1 MSKKAF
7 RPQVDPRPS
16 YPALA
21 EVGPRTLARWGL
33 CAVGGLLVG
42 VAACKPKVT
51 ERVAGA
57 MPVLRATSVVTAP
70 PADAAAPDAT
80 PPPSTTAD
88 ASPKASSTGRGNDQD
103 SLGVPSKPHRHRI
116 NGGLTR
122 RRVEPEK

>member
-7 RPQVDPRPS
+7 RPQVDSRPS

-33 CAVGGLLVG
+33 CALGGLLVG
-42 VAACKPKVT
+42 TAACKPKVT

-57 MPVLRATSVVTAP
+57 MPVLRAPPVVTAP
-70 PADAAAPDAT
+70 LADAAVPDAT
-80 PPPSTTAD
+80 PPLPTTAD
-88 ASPKASSTGRGNDQD
+88 AFPKASSTGHGDED
-103 SLGVPSKPHRHRI
+103 SLRAPSKPHRHRI